1 MYDTMSGISRPE
13 PAGGSHERVSD
24 AITVAEAHELTTF
37 QASLFLPTANNEIL
51 NPDDEPFSVRIER
64 LGRQRPPLFKNIWS
78 EIGFLFSICMSQIL
92 TEYFVSGFAVILPTL
107 VEDLHIPSSA
117 TVWPASAFSLVV
129 ASTLLVFGRL
139 GDMYGGFSVYLFGLL
154 WLVIWSIIAG
164 FSQNPLM
171 LDFSRALQGL
181 GPAAFLPSG
190 VMLLGAIYRPGPRK
204 NLVFGIYGACAV
216 VGFYVGIFFAGLTGQ
231 FVTWGWYF
239 WIGAALAAITCI
251 TSYLTIPNDFAETRK
266 NNISM
271 DYWGSALIV
280 SGLILIVFAVTE
292 SSYAP
297 RGWKTP
303 YIPLTL
309 VLGCLLLCGAVYVE
323 GWFARQPLL
332 PFDLFKVPSM
342 GALVIALVFSY
353 GTLGV
358 WELFATLYFENC
370 MGATPLQVVAW
381 SVFPST
387 DNL

>member
-1 MYDTMSGISRPE
+1 MSEIRRPE
-13 PAGGSHERVSD
+13 SSGGSHERVAD
-24 AITVAEAHELTTF
+24 ALTAAEGHELTPF
-37 QASLFLPTANNEIL
+37 HASLSPPAANNETL
-51 NPDDEPFSVRIER
+51 NPVDENFAVRIER
-64 LGRQRPPLFKNIWS
+64 LGRQRPPQFKNIWS
-78 EIGFLFSICMSQIL
+78 EIGFLFSIYMSQIL
-92 TEYFVSGFAVILPTL
+92 TEYFVSGFAVILPIL

-164 FSQNPLM
+164 FSRNPLM

-181 GPAAFLPSG
+181 GPAAFLPAG

-231 FVTWGWYF
+231 YVSWGWYF
-239 WIGAALAAITCI
+239 WIGAALAGITFV
-251 TSYLTIPNDFAETRK
+251 TSYLTIPNDFTEKRN

-271 DYWGSALIV
+271 DYWGSVLIV
-280 SGLILIVFAVTE
+280 CGLILVVFAVTE

-297 RGWKTP
+297 SGWKTF

-309 VLGCLLLCGAVYVE
+309 VLGCVLLCGAVYVE
-323 GWFARQPLL
+323 GWVAKQPLL

-358 WELFATLYFENC
+358 WELFATLYFEDC

-381 SVFPST
+381 SVFPSI
-387 DNL
+387 NNF